1 MNNLTK
7 TFPSL
12 FIISL
17 PTLLGYLF
25 FGISYGFIMQSIEMN
40 LLTTILFSAIVY
52 GGSIQYMAIPW
63 LVTPLPLFTM
73 FFISLLVNVR
83 HVFYSMSLHS
93 RFNELAWFNKPW
105 AIFTLSDETFTIWGL
120 YPQLSSKSMVVVST
134 LHYFYWMGAGA
145 LGHILASNVSFTLQ
159 GLDFVLTALFFSAL
173 LHRISDLKEQKY
185 AFQGL
190 VISLLCFIILPRLV
204 ALSISLIVLV
214 VMALIQTNKED
225 IHE

>member
-1 MNNLTK
+1 MNNLLK

-25 FGISYGFIMQSIEMN
+25 FGMSYGFIMQSIDMS
-40 LLTTILFSAIVY
+40 LLTTILFSALVY

-73 FFISLLVNVR
+73 FFISMLVNVR
-83 HVFYSMSLHS
+83 HVFYSMSLHT
-93 RFNELAWFNKPW
+93 RFSDMTWVKPW
-105 AIFTLSDETFTIWGL
+105 AIFSLSDETFTIWGL
-120 YPQLSSKSMVVVST
+120 YPHHSSQSMVVVGT

-145 LGHILASNVSFTLQ
+145 LGHVLASNVSFTVQ

-173 LHRISDLKEQKY
+173 LSRISDPKTRMS
-185 AFQGL
+185 AIQGL
-190 VISLLCFIILPRLV
+190 LISVLCFIVLPRLA
-204 ALSISLIVLV
+204 ALSVNLVLLV
-214 VMALIQTNKED
+214 IIAFTHTRKEVN
-225 IHE
+225 HE

>member
-7 TFPSL
+7 AFPSF

-25 FGISYGFIMQSIEMN
+25 FGISYGFIMHSIEMN
-40 LLTTILFSAIVY
+40 LLTTLLFSAFVY

-73 FFISLLVNVR
+73 FFISILVNVR
-83 HVFYSMSLHS
+83 HVFYSISLHS
-93 RFNELAWFNKPW
+93 RINELSWIKPW

-120 YPQLSSKSMVVVST
+120 YPHLSSKSMVVVST
-134 LHYFYWMGAGA
+134 LHYFYWMGAGV
-145 LGHILASNVSFTLQ
+145 LGHILASNVSFSLQ

-173 LHRISDLKEQKY
+173 LNRISDLKEQKF
-185 AFQGL
+185 ALQGL
-190 VISLLCFIILPRLV
+190 VISLLCFILFPRIV
-204 ALSISLIVLV
+204 ALSVSLLMLV
-214 VMALIQTNKED
+214 VLALIQTQKEV

>member
-1 MNNLTK
+1 MNNLTR

-25 FGISYGFIMQSIEMN
+25 FGISYGFIMQSIGMN
-40 LLTTILFSAIVY
+40 LLTTLLFSAIVY

-73 FFISLLVNVR
+73 FFISILVNIR

-93 RFNELAWFNKPW
+93 RFKELSWFKPW

-120 YPQLSSKSMVVVST
+120 YPHLSSKSMVVVST
-134 LHYFYWMGAGA
+134 LHYFYWMGAGV

-173 LHRISDLKEQKY
+173 LNRISDRKEQKY
-185 AFQGL
+185 ALQGL
-190 VISLLCFIILPRLV
+190 VISLLCFIVFPRLV
-204 ALSISLIVLV
+204 ALGVSLIVLV
-214 VMALIQTNKED
+214 ILALFQTNKEGT
-225 IHE
+225 HE

>member
-1 MNNLTK
+1 MH
-7 TFPSL
+7 
-12 FIISL
+12 
-17 PTLLGYLF
+17 
-25 FGISYGFIMQSIEMN
+25 SIEMN

-73 FFISLLVNVR
+73 FFISILVNIR

-93 RFNELAWFNKPW
+93 RINTLSWVKPW

-120 YPQLSSKSMVVVST
+120 YPHLSSKSMVVVST

-145 LGHILASNVSFTLQ
+145 LGHNLASNVSFSLQ

-173 LHRISDLKEQKY
+173 LNRISDLKEQKY
-185 AFQGL
+185 ALQGL
-190 VISLLCFIILPRLV
+190 VISLLCFILFPRLV
-204 ALSISLIVLV
+204 ALSVSLLVLV
-214 VMALIQTNKED
+214 VLALIQTQKED